1 MGITGYKGFGPDWK
15 CRDFQYEVGGEYE
28 EDRASICD
36 CGFHFCES
44 PFDVLNHY
52 PFINSEAKFNRFAD
66 IEADGVSDAR
76 RPEDSKRV
84 STKLKVV
91 AEIGIPGLV
100 KAAINFIRATASK
113 ETATTGDFAHSAT
126 TGYFAHSATTGDF
139 AHSATTGYRAH
150 SATTGDKAHSAT
162 TGYKAHSATTGD
174 KAHSAVSGKECIAA
188 SLGINGRAS
197 GSLGCWIVLADW
209 DCVDGEWKIQSV
221 KTALVD
227 GEKIKPDV
235 FYTLQK
241 GEFVAVG

>member
-44 PFDVLNHY
+44 PFDVLNYY

-126 TGYFAHSATTGDF
+126 TGY
-139 AHSATTGYRAH
+139 
-150 SATTGDKAHSAT
+150 KAHSAT
-162 TGYKAHSATTGD
+162 TGY